1 VKTSD
6 WFAGSVAKANE
17 YGIVQGM
24 GDGSFMPNK
33 SITREEAMAM
43 IARAMKITGLDTT
56 SSETET
62 ASILSQYKDSNSVS
76 AWAKNAA
83 AACTSFKVMQGSYG
97 NLRPQSNITRAETA
111 AVVMRMLQQA
121 ELINK

>member
-1 VKTSD
+1 
-6 WFAGSVAKANE
+6 
-17 YGIVQGM
+17 
-24 GDGSFMPNK
+24 
-33 SITREEAMAM
+33 MAM
-43 IARAMKITGLDTT
+43 IARAMKITGMDTT
-56 SSETET
+56 SSETNT

-76 AWAKNAA
+76 DWAKNAA
-83 AACTSFKVMQGSYG
+83 AACTGFKVMQGSYG